1 MRNDAAARAKIS
13 ASLRARQPRP
23 EPAPPFP
30 RRTIVADYCRTCGRT
45 SGCWQGC
52 AGGERV
58 AAISHTRSGV
68 AATMGVQTSAPRD
81 SLQLP
86 GALDRGMVIPDV

>member
-1 MRNDAAARAKIS
+1 MNPHSKGGHAAAGTQALGLP
-13 ASLRARQPRP
+13 ASPP
-23 EPAPPFP
+23 PPFP